1 LFTLNLKYKM
11 KYNNSGSKV
20 YLPLIIA
27 IAVLAGILI
36 GRFYA
41 GLQAENRFII
51 IPKANKLDNVLN
63 YIEDEYVD
71 EVSKEQIVESTIPK
85 ILEELDPHSQYIP
98 AKDVQELTEPLEGN
112 FSGIGIQF
120 NMLDDTLMVVQV
132 IANGPSEKVGILP
145 GDRIISVD
153 GETVAGKSMPS
164 DSIVSRLRG
173 PKGTEV
179 TVELLRR
186 TVRDL
191 LTFDIIR
198 DNIPLYSVDIGYII
212 KKDIGYI
219 HLNKFSRPTSE
230 EFNTTMNDLRSGG
243 MKKLILDLRENGG
256 GYMDAAVYIA
266 DQFLGNEELIVYTQ
280 GKARNREEFRSAK
293 GGLATDIELVILID
307 ENSASASEILAG
319 AIQDN
324 DRGTIIGRRSF
335 GKGLVQEQ
343 KTFADGSALRLTIA
357 RYYTPTGRS
366 IQKPYTAG
374 LEDYYNDLNVRY
386 MNGEMESSDSI
397 KFADSLKFTT
407 PGGKVVYGGGGIMP
421 DIFVPLDTTG
431 ISDYYIEIRNKGLLY
446 RFALDYSDA
455 NRKELSRLHAPQEF
469 KQVLNK
475 AGILHKFVVYAAKNG
490 VKENAYQIRISGD
503 LLNTQLIA
511 YIARNFIDNRGFY
524 PIIQDI
530 DNTLLKALEVLEK

>member
-1 LFTLNLKYKM
+1 MESK
-11 KYNNSGSKV
+11 NSGNKA

-27 IAVLAGILI
+27 IAVVAGILI

-51 IPKANKLDNVLN
+51 VPKANKLENVLN

-71 EVSKEQIVESTIPK
+71 EVSKEQIVENTIPK

-145 GDRIISVD
+145 GDRIIRVD
-153 GETVAGKSMPS
+153 GETVAGKNMPS

-179 TVELLRR
+179 TVQLLRR

-198 DNIPLYSVDIGYII
+198 DNIPLYSVDIGYMIT
-212 KKDIGYI
+212 KDIGYI

-230 EFNTTMNDLRSGG
+230 EFNATMSELRSGG

-266 DQFLGNEELIVYTQ
+266 DQFLADEELIVYTQ

-307 ENSASASEILAG
+307 EGSASASEILAG
-319 AIQDN
+319 ALQDN

-366 IQKPYTAG
+366 IQKPYTDD
-374 LEDYYNDLNVRY
+374 LENYYNDLNLRY
-386 MNGEMESSDSI
+386 RNGEMESSDSI

-421 DIFVPLDTTG
+421 DIFVPLDTSG
-431 ISDYYIEIRNKGLLY
+431 ITDYYVNVRNKGLLY

-455 NRKELSRLHAPQEF
+455 NRKELSRLKTPQEF
-469 KQVLNK
+469 IQTLNK
-475 AGILHKFVVYAAKNG
+475 AGILRKFVVFAARNG
-490 VKENAYQIRISGD
+490 VKENTYQIRISEK

-511 YIARNFIDNRGFY
+511 YIARNFIDNKGFY

-530 DNTLLKALEVLEK
+530 DNTLLKAVEVLEK

>member
-1 LFTLNLKYKM
+1 M
-11 KYNNSGSKV
+11 EPNNKGIRI

-27 IAVLAGILI
+27 AAIVTGIII

-51 IPKANKLDNVLN
+51 IPKANKLENVLN

-71 EVSKEQIVESTIPK
+71 EVSKDQIVENTIPK
-85 ILEELDPHSQYIP
+85 ILEDLDPHSQYIP
-98 AKDVQELTEPLEGN
+98 AKDVQQVNEPLEGN

-120 NMLDDTLMVVQV
+120 NMLNDTLMVIQV

-145 GDRIISVD
+145 GDRIIKVD
-153 GETVAGKSMPS
+153 DEIVAGMKMPS
-164 DSIVSRLRG
+164 DSIVNRLRG
-173 PKGTEV
+173 PKGTKV
-179 TVELLRR
+179 TVELIRR
-186 TVRDL
+186 NVKDRL
-191 LTFDIIR
+191 VFDIIR

-219 HLNKFSRPTSE
+219 HLNKFSRTTTE
-230 EFNTTMNDLRSGG
+230 EFVTTMNDLRSNG

-256 GYMDAAVYIA
+256 GYMDAAVYLA
-266 DQFLGNEELIVYTQ
+266 DQFLANEELIVYTH
-280 GKARNREEFRSAK
+280 GKARNREEFRSTK

-343 KTFADGSALRLTIA
+343 KTFPDGSALRLTIA

-366 IQKPYTAG
+366 IQKPYNHG
-374 LEDYYNDLNVRY
+374 FDQYYNDLNLRFL
-386 MNGEMESSDSI
+386 NGEMESPDSI
-397 KFADSLKFTT
+397 KFADSLKYIT
-407 PGGKVVYGGGGIMP
+407 PGGKIVYGGGGIMP
-421 DIFVPLDTTG
+421 DIFVPLDTSG
-431 ISDYYIEIRNKGLLY
+431 ISDYYIEVSNKGLLY
-446 RFALDYSDA
+446 RFALNYSDA
-455 NRKELSRLHAPQEF
+455 NRTTLSRLNTPQEF
-469 KQVLNK
+469 VKNLER
-475 AGILHKFVVYAAKNG
+475 AGILRKFIIFASKNG
-490 VKENAYQIRISGD
+490 VKENPADIKVSR
-503 LLNTQLIA
+503 LLLQTQLMA
-511 YIARNFIDNRGFY
+511 YIARNFIDNAGFY

-530 DNTLLKALEVLEK
+530 DNTLLKAIEVLEEEKPKD

>member
-1 LFTLNLKYKM
+1 MESKNRGM
-11 KYNNSGSKV
+11 KV

-27 IAVLAGILI
+27 IAVVAGILI

-51 IPKANKLDNVLN
+51 IPKANKLENVLN

-98 AKDVQELTEPLEGN
+98 AKDLQEVNEPLEGN

-145 GDRIISVD
+145 GDRIIRVD
-153 GETVAGKSMPS
+153 GETVAGKNIPS

-198 DNIPLYSVDIGYII
+198 DNIPLYSVDVGYII

-230 EFNTTMNDLRSGG
+230 EFNTTMNELRSSG

-266 DQFLGNEELIVYTQ
+266 DQFLANEELIVYTQ

-293 GGLATDIELVILID
+293 GGLANDIELVILID
-307 ENSASASEILAG
+307 EGTASASEILAG

-343 KTFADGSALRLTIA
+343 KTFSDGSALRLTIA
-357 RYYTPTGRS
+357 RYYTPTGRC
-366 IQKPYTAG
+366 IQKPYTDD
-374 LEDYYNDLNVRY
+374 LEAYYNDLNARY
-386 MNGEMESSDSI
+386 LNGEMESSDSI

-421 DIFVPLDTTG
+421 DIFVPLDTAG
-431 ISDYYIEIRNKGLLY
+431 ISNYYIEIRNKGLLY
-446 RFALDYSDA
+446 RYALDYSDA
-455 NRKELSRLHAPQEF
+455 NRKELSRLKTPQEF
-469 KQVLNK
+469 KKVLNQ
-475 AGILHKFVVYAAKNG
+475 AGILRKFIVFAGKNG
-490 VKENAYQIRISGD
+490 VKENANQIKISAE
-503 LLNTQLIA
+503 LINTQLIA
-511 YIARNFIDNRGFY
+511 YIARNFIDNKGFY

-530 DNTLLKALEVLEK
+530 DNTLLKAVEVLEK

>member
-1 LFTLNLKYKM
+1 MKSEKKM
-11 KYNNSGSKV
+11 EFNNKGVRV

-27 IAVLAGILI
+27 AAIIAGILI

-41 GLQAENRFII
+41 GLRAENRFII
-51 IPKANKLDNVLN
+51 IPKANKLENVLN

-85 ILEELDPHSQYIP
+85 ILEDLDPHSQYIP
-98 AKDVQELTEPLEGN
+98 AKDVQEVNEPLEGN

-120 NMLDDTLMVVQV
+120 NMLDDTLVVIQV

-145 GDRIISVD
+145 GDRIIKVD
-153 GETVAGKSMPS
+153 DAIVAGKKMPS

-173 PKGTEV
+173 PKGTKV
-179 TVELLRR
+179 TVELIRR
-186 TVRDL
+186 NVRDRL
-191 LTFDIIR
+191 AFDIIR

-219 HLNKFSRPTSE
+219 HLNKFSRLTTE
-230 EFNTTMNDLRSGG
+230 EFNTTMTDLRSKG

-256 GYMDAAVYIA
+256 GYMDAAVYLA
-266 DQFLGNEELIVYTQ
+266 DQFLANDELIVYTQ
-280 GKARNREEFRSAK
+280 GKARNREEFHSEK
-293 GGLATDIELVILID
+293 GGLATDIELAILID
-307 ENSASASEILAG
+307 EGSASASEILAG

-343 KTFADGSALRLTIA
+343 KSFSDGSALRLTIA

-366 IQKPYTAG
+366 IQKPYTHG
-374 LEDYYNDLNVRY
+374 IDDYYNDLNIRY
-386 MNGEMESSDSI
+386 LNGEMESPDSI
-397 KFADSLKFTT
+397 KFTDSLKYIT
-407 PGGKVVYGGGGIMP
+407 PRGKTVYGGGGIMP

-431 ISDYYIEIRNKGLLY
+431 ISRYYAEVRDKGLLY

-455 NRKELSRLHAPQEF
+455 NRGTLSRLSTPQEF
-469 KQVLNK
+469 VKNLNQ
-475 AGILHKFVVYAAKNG
+475 AAILRKFIAFAAKNG
-490 VKENAYQIRISGD
+490 VRENPADIRVSGS
-503 LLNTQLIA
+503 LLKTQLMA
-511 YIARNFIDNRGFY
+511 YIARNFLDNAGFY

-530 DNTLLKALEVLEK
+530 DNTLQKAIEVLEEK

>member
-1 LFTLNLKYKM
+1 M
-11 KYNNSGSKV
+11 DYNNKGVKV
-20 YLPLIIA
+20 YLPLVIA
-27 IAVLAGILI
+27 ITIVAGILI
-36 GRFYA
+36 GRFYN

-51 IPKANKLDNVLN
+51 IPKANKLENVLN

-71 EVSKEQIVESTIPK
+71 DVSKDQIVESTIPK

-98 AKDVQELTEPLEGN
+98 AKDLQVVNESLEGN

-120 NMLDDTLMVVQV
+120 NMLDDTLVVIQV

-145 GDRIISVD
+145 GDRIIRVD
-153 GETVAGKSMPS
+153 GEMVAGQKMPS

-179 TVELLRR
+179 TVGILRR
-186 TVRDL
+186 CVNDL
-191 LTFDIIR
+191 LVFDIIR

-219 HLNKFSRPTSE
+219 HLNKFSRPTIE
-230 EFNTTMNDLRSGG
+230 EFVATMNDLRSKG

-256 GYMDAAVYIA
+256 GYMDAAVYMA
-266 DQFLGNEELIVYTQ
+266 DQFLAGEELIVYTQ
-280 GKARNREEFRSAK
+280 GKARNREEFRSTK

-307 ENSASASEILAG
+307 EGSASASEILAG

-324 DRGTIIGRRSF
+324 DRGTIVGRRSF

-343 KTFADGSALRLTIA
+343 KTFSDGSALRLTIA

-366 IQKPYTAG
+366 IQKPYSFG
-374 LEDYYNDLNVRY
+374 LDDYYNDLNTRY
-386 MNGEMESSDSI
+386 LNGEMESRDSI
-397 KFADSLKFTT
+397 KFADSLKYTT
-407 PGGKVVYGGGGIMP
+407 PKGKIVYGGGGIMP
-421 DIFVPLDTTG
+421 DVFVPIDTTG

-446 RFALDYSDA
+446 KFALDYSDA
-455 NRKELSRLHAPQEF
+455 KRTELSCLETPQEF
-469 KQVLNK
+469 IKHLNQVN
-475 AGILHKFVVYAAKNG
+475 ILQKFTAFAAKNG
-490 VKENAYQIRISGD
+490 VKKNPNAIKVSEKLIT
-503 LLNTQLIA
+503 TQLIA
-511 YIARNFIDNRGFY
+511 YIARNFLDNNGFY

-530 DNTLLKALEVLEK
+530 DNTLLKAVDILD

>member
-1 LFTLNLKYKM
+1 LNLKYKM